1 MMETG
6 ISTITFYKGDF
17 KPAAAAVR
25 AQLARV
31 VASNAWLSGRLVKT
45 KEGVRLRHPASPSAA
60 DIDAL
65 FAHFDPDGSGALDYK
80 ELQAALRSHAPSS
93 KVYDSSLQAAMA
105 AAAESGWTTLART

>member
-1 MMETG
+1 MTKKE
-6 ISTITFYKGDF
+6 FVKG
-17 KPAAAAVR
+17 
-25 AQLARV
+25 LASLEMSV
-31 VASNAWLSGRLVKT
+31 D
-45 KEGVRLRHPASPSAA
+45 PA

-93 KVYDSSLQAAMA
+93 KVYDSSLQVAMA